1 MIPATPEHLS
11 LLQDKENYKNQ
22 FKLRIYPPT
31 KTQRR
36 KGIKNRVFKK
46 DKKH

>member
-1 MIPATPEHLS
+1 MIPASPKHLS
-11 LLQDKENYKNQ
+11 LLQDKE
-22 FKLRIYPPT
+22 KLQKSIQVEHYPPV

-36 KGIKNRVFKK
+36 KGIKNRVLKK

>member
-1 MIPATPEHLS
+1 MIPVAPEHLS
-11 LLQDKENYKNQ
+11 LLQDKETLQKSVQ
-22 FKLRIYPPT
+22 VEHYPPA

-36 KGIKNRVFKK
+36 KGIKNRVLKK

>member
-1 MIPATPEHLS
+1 MFLAALEHIS
-11 LLQDKENYKNQ
+11 LLQDKETFQKSYQ
-22 FKLRIYPPT
+22 VEHYPPA